1 VVKYNI
7 LNIIQK
13 VHPEKILIIAPVMYR
28 TAESELKN
36 DFMAEISY
44 KFKFITLAI
53 DDERDNSGVNGKINS
68 PA

>member
-1 VVKYNI
+1 
-7 LNIIQK
+7 
-13 VHPEKILIIAPVMYR
+13 MYR